1 MPEPAACPADVGSG
15 AGHLFNR
22 EPNAAMIEPDDNDIE
37 WVPGEAVYL
46 PEDTCWVADPD
57 FLLPDSGVEGVL
69 AMQYRGGD
77 LFYLDGATRKWVN
90 VEAEEKPTR
99 RLKPVN

>member
-1 MPEPAACPADVGSG
+1 MT
-15 AGHLFNR
+15 
-22 EPNAAMIEPDDNDIE
+22 EPDGDEIE

-46 PEDTCWVADPD
+46 PEGTCWVADPD

-77 LFYLDGATRKWVN
+77 LFYLDGATRRWVN
-90 VEAEEKPTR
+90 VESDAKPR
-99 RLKPVN
+99 RSLKPVN

>member
-1 MPEPAACPADVGSG
+1 MT
-15 AGHLFNR
+15 
-22 EPNAAMIEPDDNDIE
+22 EPDDNGIE
-37 WVPGEAVYL
+37 WVTGEAVYL
-46 PEDTCWVADPD
+46 PEDTCWVADPE

-77 LFYLDGATRKWVN
+77 LFFLDGASRKWVN
-90 VEAEEKPTR
+90 VEAEDKPTR

>member
-1 MPEPAACPADVGSG
+1 MT
-15 AGHLFNR
+15 
-22 EPNAAMIEPDDNDIE
+22 EPDDDDIE
-37 WVPGEAVYL
+37 WLPGEAVYL
-46 PEDTCWVADPD
+46 PEDTCWVADPE

-77 LFYLDGATRKWVN
+77 LFFLDGASRKWIN
-90 VEAEEKPTR
+90 VEAEDKPTR